1 MYCPQCGQQQ
11 SEEVRYCSR
20 CGLSLYEIAL
30 WMHGDGELIK
40 PESEQRQVSP
50 RRRHIVGAAKVA
62 FFSGI
67 LCPIGLYV
75 SAMQKEP
82 QWLAIPLVAF
92 LASLVWML
100 YCRLFMKG
108 GEDYASQRRQS
119 LSAAD
124 KIYLPPSQS
133 SGTVLEDHRVN
144 TSDITQPPSITE
156 YTTNLL
162 KKN

>member
-30 WMHGDGELIK
+30 WMREDGELIN
-40 PESEQRQVSP
+40 PDGEQRQVSP

-67 LCPIGLYV
+67 LCPIGLFV
-75 SAMQKEP
+75 GAVQKEP
-82 QWLAIPLVAF
+82 QWLAIPLVVF
-92 LASLVWML
+92 LGSLVWMI

-108 GEDYASQRRQS
+108 DEDYASQRRRP
-119 LSAAD
+119 LSSAD
-124 KIYLPPSQS
+124 KTYLPPSQS
-133 SGTVLEDHRVN
+133 SGTVLEAHRVN
-144 TSDITQPPSITE
+144 TAEMTQPPSITE

>member
-11 SEEVRYCSR
+11 SEEIRYCSR
-20 CGLSLYEIAL
+20 CGLSLYEIGL
-30 WMHGDGELIK
+30 WLGGSGELIN

-67 LCPIGLYV
+67 LCPIGLFV

-82 QWLAIPLVAF
+82 QWLEIPLVVF
-92 LASLVWML
+92 LASFVWML

-108 GEDYASQRRQS
+108 DQDCANQRRRS
-119 LSAAD
+119 VYSAD

-133 SGTVLEDHRVN
+133 SGTVLEAHRVD
-144 TSDITQPPSITE
+144 TAEMAQPPSITE